1 MPIVLV
7 RIDDGLIRGKTIGT
21 WTHAYNINVIIIVD
35 EALAAN
41 KVQVD
46 IYALTTPP
54 NVKLYAQ
61 SIDGFIDKYKKG
73 IFDNYKTMLIFRD
86 TSAISQIAKT
96 GTKFPVDFI
105 NIGSL
110 KFKEG
115 KVKLTDNVSC
125 DPFEINNLIYL
136 NEMGYRIESRTIE
149 TYDPTN
155 LVPLLKSHQ
164 VIS

>member
-1 MPIVLV
+1 MPVVLV
-7 RIDDGLIRGKTIGT
+7 RIDDGLIRGKSIGT
-21 WTHAYNINVIIIVD
+21 WTRAYEVNVIIIVD
-35 EALAAN
+35 EALATN
-41 KVQVD
+41 KVQLD

-61 SIDGFIDKYKKG
+61 STDGFIDKYKKG
-73 IFDNYKTMLIFRD
+73 ILDNYKTMVIFRD
-86 TSAISQIAKT
+86 TLAITKIAKA

-125 DPFEINNLIYL
+125 APFEIENLIYL
-136 NEMGYRIESRTIE
+136 HEMSYRIESRTIE

-164 VIS
+164 VPS